1 MLDKLEKLLET
12 NRLSLQDNSLVKPPQ
27 AICDQGV
34 RSLYGYLKVRIVNSK
49 IVAFKAL
56 RRWLGKKWVGPVKK
70 GYKVTIGI

>member
-34 RSLYGYLKVRIVNSK
+34 RSLYGYLKVRIVNAK

-56 RRWLGKKWVGPVKK
+56 RQWLVKKMSWSSKK
-70 GYKVTIGI
+70 GYTSHNWQ